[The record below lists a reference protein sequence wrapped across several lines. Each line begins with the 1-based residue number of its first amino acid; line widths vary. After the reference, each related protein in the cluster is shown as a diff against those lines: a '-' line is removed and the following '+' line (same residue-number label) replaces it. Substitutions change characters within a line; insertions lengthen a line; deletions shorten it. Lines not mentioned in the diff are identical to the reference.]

1 MLSSHGAHLSSGVG
15 FAFVIVLGNVVLSS
29 SLAGSDAS
37 ARAEVTLV

>member
-1 MLSSHGAHLSSGVG
+1 MLSSHGAHLSSG